1 MLSWTACVALGALY
15 AMLFIAIRQLLA
27 IRNARTDVLSRLGYR
42 RRNGVRTWGR
52 RVLATERWMR
62 PASHLALLLESVRWR
77 IGPAGFLL
85 FSLVLLLAGLAGG
98 ALAVQSLKGAVL
110 SALLLGGLPYVA
122 LRVVLSHRQLQS
134 RTDFLPAVELLY
146 QSYLTTGGRQV
157 RIALGR
163 TVEERRLMGPLHP
176 VFEQLYLNLSVKGD
190 DEASLRIFVAA
201 LGHLWGEYLANL
213 LRVALSEGC
222 SIESNLKTLIADMR
236 QARRADQVE
245 RNRLLEIRLANFSP
259 VLFLALFLG
268 INFHYN
274 PEGSYLYYVVDPKG
288 RDMLLNAAALIGAS
302 FLMGIYLS
310 RRRM

>member
-1 MLSWTACVALGALY
+1 MLSWTMGVTLGALFT
-15 AMLFIAIRQLLA
+15 MLFLAIQQLLTLQSGRA
-27 IRNARTDVLSRLGYR
+27 DARSRLRYR
-42 RRNGVRTWGR
+42 RNSGVRVWGR
-52 RVLATERWMR
+52 HALGRFVRSEG
-62 PASHLALLLESVRWR
+62 HLALLLDSIRWKVR
-77 IGPAGFLL
+77 PSGFLL
-85 FSLVLLLAGLAGG
+85 LSLVLLLAGAAGG
-98 ALAVQSLKGAVL
+98 ALAVQSVRGTVL
-110 SALLLGGLPYVA
+110 SAALLGGLPYLA

-134 RTDFLPAVELLY
+134 RVDFLPAVELFY

-163 TVEERRLMGPLHP
+163 TVDERRLMGPLQP

-190 DEASLRIFVAA
+190 DEASLRIFVLA
-201 LGHLWGEYLANL
+201 LGHLWGEYFANL

-222 SIESNLKTLIADMR
+222 SIESSLKTLIADMR
-236 QARRADQVE
+236 QAQRADQVE

-274 PEGSYLYYVVDPKG
+274 PEGSYIYYVVDPKG
-288 RDMLLNAAALIGAS
+288 RDMLLNAAALIFAS

>member
-1 MLSWTACVALGALY
+1 MLNWMIGVTLSALFVLLFVALQQILSLQSGRANARSRLRY
-15 AMLFIAIRQLLA
+15 RREGGIQAGSRQLFGRLA
-27 IRNARTDVLSRLGYR
+27 SSEG
-42 RRNGVRTWGR
+42 
-52 RVLATERWMR
+52 
-62 PASHLALLLESVRWR
+62 HLALLLDSVRWQ
-77 IGPAGFLL
+77 ISPSSFIVL
-85 FSLVLLLAGLAGG
+85 SLVLTLAGSAGG
-98 ALAVQSLKGAVL
+98 ALAVQSVKGAAL
-110 SALLLGGLPYVA
+110 SAMLLGGLPYLS
-122 LRVVLSHRQLQS
+122 LRFVLSQRQLQS
-134 RTDFLPAVELLY
+134 RVEFLPAVELFY

-163 TVEERRLMGPLHP
+163 TVEEKRLMGPLQP

-201 LGHLWGEYLANL
+201 LGHLWGEYFANL
-213 LRVALSEGC
+213 LRVALAEGY
-222 SIESNLKTLIADMR
+222 SIESNLKALIGDMR
-236 QARRADQVE
+236 QAQRADQIE

-274 PEGSYLYYVVDPKG
+274 PAGSYAYYLVDPKG
-288 RDMLLNAAALIGAS
+288 RDMLLNAAALIFAS

>member
-1 MLSWTACVALGALY
+1 MLSWTVGFTLGALF
-15 AMLFIAIRQLLA
+15 AMLYIAIQQLFSMQSGRA
-27 IRNARTDVLSRLGYR
+27 DVRSRLRYR
-42 RRNGVRTWGR
+42 RQSGLRAWGR
-52 RVLATERWMR
+52 RMLGRLERQQG
-62 PASHLALLLESVRWR
+62 HLALLLDSVRWR
-77 IGPAGFLL
+77 ATPSGFLL
-85 FSLVLLLAGLAGG
+85 LSFVLLLAGAAGG
-98 ALAVQSLKGAVL
+98 ALAVQSVRGALL
-110 SALLLGGLPYVA
+110 SAALLGGLPYLA

-134 RTDFLPAVELLY
+134 RVDFLPAVELFY

-163 TVEERRLMGPLHP
+163 TVEERRLMGPLQP

-190 DEASLRIFVAA
+190 DEASLRIFVLA
-201 LGHLWGEYLANL
+201 LGHLWGEYFANL

-222 SIESNLKTLIADMR
+222 SIEGNLKTLIADMR
-236 QARRADQVE
+236 QAQRADQVE

-274 PEGSYLYYVVDPKG
+274 PEGSYAYYVADPKG
-288 RDMLLNAAALIGAS
+288 RDMLLNAAALIFAS